1 VRLDAFATALQEIL
15 GAEAR
20 VRVRRAQPW
29 APSRVSEGRIGVLLG
44 RGSDDPSSA
53 GALVEVEQALAAEV
67 VARAMRRA
75 PPVAVKGMPV
85 PDDALAGAFA
95 AVVVAAA
102 RRAHAGGPP
111 RVLSVGGADVLES
124 ELARASPD
132 VVTMTLTVLVADSAF
147 DARLSVSRDAS
158 FPVPEV
164 PWTMRR
170 LSSLGETPLSIP
182 VVACATTATVADVA
196 ALHRGDVWLPGT
208 WDLTTE
214 ANTVGAT
221 LVGPVL
227 LAAPSSATGIR
238 ARLVEGGRLVL
249 SGEVEALGAAEGD
262 MIEADGADA
271 LLNAVGDVPVV
282 VRVEV
287 GEALMTAREWASV
300 GRGDVVTL
308 GRRVGAP
315 VLLRVGGV
323 PVARGELVNVE
334 GEVGVRISERV
345 AGEPAGA

>member
-1 VRLDAFATALQEIL
+1 
-15 GAEAR
+15 
-20 VRVRRAQPW
+20 
-29 APSRVSEGRIGVLLG
+29 
-44 RGSDDPSSA
+44 
-53 GALVEVEQALAAEV
+53 
-67 VARAMRRA
+67 
-75 PPVAVKGMPV
+75 
-85 PDDALAGAFA
+85 
-95 AVVVAAA
+95 
-102 RRAHAGGPP
+102 
-111 RVLSVGGADVLES
+111 
-124 ELARASPD
+124 
-132 VVTMTLTVLVADSAF
+132 
-147 DARLSVSRDAS
+147 
-158 FPVPEV
+158 
-164 PWTMRR
+164 MRR

-182 VVACATTATVADVA
+182 VVACATTATVGDVA

-208 WDLTTE
+208 WGLTTE

-287 GEALMTAREWASV
+287 GEARMTAREWASL